1 MQEEDSLADPGT
13 SHRSKIHNPLI
24 HEKSPYLLQHAKN
37 PVHWYPWGDEAFIR
51 AAREDKP
58 VFLSIGYATCH
69 WCHVM
74 AHESFEDNEVAE
86 LLNRDFIAIKVDRE
100 ERPDIDSVYMAVC
113 QQMSGQGGWPLT
125 IVMTPEKKPFFAAT
139 YIPKETRFSLM
150 GLLTLLPRI
159 TQMWKDKRSEL
170 ISSGDRVIAQ
180 ITSTGISASGT
191 PPGQDLLDE
200 GYNSLLIQFDPA
212 HGGFGHAPKFP
223 TPHTLLFLLRYGTGK
238 GNSRALA
245 MVKKTLNAIINGG
258 IYDHLGGGIH
268 RYSTDAQW
276 HVPHF
281 EKMLYDQALLVM
293 ACTEAY
299 QVTGNSAYKK
309 TAEEIIGYVMRNFR
323 SHDGAFFS
331 AEDADSEEGEGAFYV
346 WTFLEFENLLGS
358 DDAALAALVFGLTPI
373 GNFRDPERGSG
384 YNILS
389 RTLPLKKIAA
399 SLEIPEPVLATRIES
414 IRTRLL
420 AAREGRVRPSIDDK
434 VLSDWNGLFIAALAQ
449 AGRVFD
455 NPVYIEGA
463 KTAMHFFLTRMRSDN
478 GGLFHRYRDGD
489 AAITG
494 FADDYAFIVHALIE
508 LYETMFEEQYLVTA
522 LQLNNYFF
530 EHFWDTTNGGFFT
543 VSDTA
548 EALIIRKKECYDGAT
563 PSSNSVAFMNLLRL
577 FRLTG
582 DTSLETNASVLSQSF
597 AGTVNQSPS
606 AYTWFLC
613 GLDLACESH
622 EIVIVGEDGAEDT
635 KALIMALRS
644 QYLPSVTV
652 MQFAPGH
659 QADMLGE
666 IAPFTKNL
674 SMING
679 KATAYVCSGHTCS
692 LPVTDPKAVLTQID
706 LLKKSM
712 SEKSEIFQRD

>member
-1 MQEEDSLADPGT
+1 MPEEDLLAEPDMPR
-13 SHRSKIHNPLI
+13 SSKIHNRLI

-37 PVHWYPWGDEAFIR
+37 PVDWYPWSEEAFLR

-74 AHESFEDNEVAE
+74 AHESFEDSEVAA

-113 QQMSGQGGWPLT
+113 QQMAGQGGWPLT

-159 TQMWKDKRSEL
+159 TQMWKEKRSDL

-180 ITSTGISASGT
+180 ITSTGISSSET

-212 HGGFGHAPKFP
+212 HGGFGRAPKFP
-223 TPHTLLFLLRYGTGK
+223 APHTLLFLLRYGAGN

-245 MVKKTLNAIINGG
+245 MAKKTLTAIRNGG

-299 QVTGNSAYKK
+299 LVTGNTEYKK
-309 TAEEIIGYVMRNFR
+309 TVEEIIGYVMRNLG
-323 SHDGAFFS
+323 SPEGAFFS

-346 WTFLEFENLLGS
+346 WTLQEFENLLGS
-358 DDAALAALVFGLTPI
+358 DDASLAALVFGLTPN
-373 GNFRDPERGSG
+373 GNFHDPDRGCG
-384 YNILS
+384 YNILT
-389 RTLPLKKIAA
+389 RTLSLENIAA
-399 SLEIPEPVLATRIES
+399 SLEISESMLTTRIES

-420 AAREGRVRPSIDDK
+420 AAREGRVHPSLDDK
-434 VLSDWNGLFIAALAQ
+434 VLCDWNGLFIAALAQ

-455 NPVYIEGA
+455 NQTYVQGA
-463 KTAMHFFLTRMRSDN
+463 KTAMQFILNSMRSDDK
-478 GGLFHRYRDGD
+478 GLFHRYRSGD
-489 AAITG
+489 AAIPG
-494 FADDYAFIVHALIE
+494 FADDYAFIIHALIE
-508 LYETMFEEQYLVTA
+508 LYQTTFDEQYLVNA
-522 LQLNNYFF
+522 LKLNGYFF
-530 EHFWDTTNGGFFT
+530 EHFRDTENGGFFT
-543 VSDTA
+543 VSDIA
-548 EALIIRKKECYDGAT
+548 EALIIRKKEYYDGAT
-563 PSSNSVAFMNLLRL
+563 PSSNSVAFMNLLFL
-577 FRLTG
+577 SRLTG
-582 DTSLETNASVLSQSF
+582 DASFEENASVLSRSF

-606 AYTWFLC
+606 ACTWFLC
-613 GLDLACESH
+613 GLDLAGESH
-622 EIVIVGEDGAEDT
+622 EVVIVGEDGAEDT
-635 KALIMALRS
+635 KALILALRS
-644 QYLPSVTV
+644 MYLPSVTV
-652 MQFAPGH
+652 MQFAPGPH
-659 QADMLGE
+659 ADALGE
-666 IAPFTKNL
+666 IAPFIKNL
-674 SMING
+674 SMIDG
-679 KATAYVCSGHTCS
+679 KATAYVCYGHACS
-692 LPVTDPKAVLTQID
+692 LPVNDPKAVLAQID
-706 LLKKSM
+706 LLKKA
-712 SEKSEIFQRD
+712 

>member
-1 MQEEDSLADPGT
+1 MPEDDPLAEPDTPR
-13 SHRSKIHNPLI
+13 SSKIHNRLI
-24 HEKSPYLLQHAKN
+24 HEKSPYLLQHAEN
-37 PVHWYPWGDEAFIR
+37 PVDWYPWSEEAFLR
-51 AAREDKP
+51 AAREGKP

-74 AHESFEDNEVAE
+74 AHESFEDSEVAA

-113 QQMSGQGGWPLT
+113 QQMAGQGGWPLT

-159 TQMWKDKRSEL
+159 TSIWKEKRSDL
-170 ISSGDRVIAQ
+170 ISSGERVIAAISSQ
-180 ITSTGISASGT
+180 DITSSEIG
-191 PPGQDLLDE
+191 PGEDLLDE

-212 HGGFGHAPKFP
+212 YGGFGHAPKFP
-223 TPHTLLFLLRYGTGK
+223 TPHTILFLLRYGARKSDT
-238 GNSRALA
+238 RALA
-245 MVKKTLNAIINGG
+245 MAKKTLNAIRNGG

-299 QVTGNSAYKK
+299 QVTGNPEYKK
-309 TAEEIIGYVMRNFR
+309 TAEEIIGYVMRNLH
-323 SHDGAFFS
+323 SPEGAFFS
-331 AEDADSEEGEGAFYV
+331 AEDADSPDGEGAFYV
-346 WTFLEFENLLGS
+346 WTPQEFENLLGS
-358 DDAALAALVFGLTPI
+358 EDAALAAHVFGLTPN
-373 GNFRDPERGSG
+373 GNFQDPERGCG

-389 RTLPLKKIAA
+389 RTLPAENIAA
-399 SLEIPEPVLATRIES
+399 SLEIPETVLSTRIES

-420 AAREGRVRPSIDDK
+420 AARELRDRPSLDDK
-434 VLSDWNGLFIAALAQ
+434 VLGDWNGLCIAALAQ

-455 NPVYIEGA
+455 NKSYVKGA
-463 KTAMHFFLTRMRSDN
+463 KTALQFILTRMRSDDK
-478 GGLFHRYRDGD
+478 GLLHRYRDGD
-489 AAITG
+489 AAIPG
-494 FADDYAFIVHALIE
+494 FADDYAFIIHALIE
-508 LYETMFEEQYLVTA
+508 LYETTFEEPYLATA
-522 LQLNNYFF
+522 LKLNKYFF
-530 EHFWDTTNGGFFT
+530 EHFWDKKNGGFFT

-548 EALIIRKKECYDGAT
+548 EALIIRKKEIYDGAT

-577 FRLTG
+577 SRLTG
-582 DTSLETNASVLSQSF
+582 DASLEENASFLSRSF

-613 GLDLACESH
+613 GLDEIVKPH
-622 EIVIVGEDGAEDT
+622 EVVIVGKDGAEDT
-635 KALIMALRS
+635 QELILALRS

-652 MQFAPGH
+652 MQFAPGP
-659 QADMLGE
+659 QAEALAD
-666 IAPFTKNL
+666 IAPFTQNL
-674 SMING
+674 SMVNG
-679 KATAYVCSGHTCS
+679 KATAYVCSGQACS
-692 LPVTDPKAVLTQID
+692 IPVTDPKSVLAEID
-706 LLKKSM
+706 RLKKH
-712 SEKSEIFQRD
+712 E

>member
-1 MQEEDSLADPGT
+1 MKEEGPLADPET
-13 SHRSKIHNPLI
+13 PPLSKIHNRLI

-37 PVHWYPWGDEAFIR
+37 PVDWYPWGDEAFIR
-51 AAREDKP
+51 AASEDKP

-74 AHESFEDNEVAE
+74 AHESFEDNEVAA
-86 LLNRDFIAIKVDRE
+86 LLNRDFIAVKVDRE

-150 GLLTLLPRI
+150 GLFTLLPRI
-159 TQMWKDKRSEL
+159 TQMWKDKRSDL

-180 ITSTGISASGT
+180 IISTGISASGT
-191 PPGQDLLDE
+191 PPDEGLLDE

-212 HGGFGHAPKFP
+212 HGGFGHPPKFP

-245 MVKKTLNAIINGG
+245 MVKKTLDSIRNGG

-281 EKMLYDQALLVM
+281 EKMLYDQALMVM

-299 QVTGNSAYKK
+299 QVTGNPAYKE
-309 TAEEIIGYVMRNFR
+309 TAEEIIGYVMRNLR
-323 SHDGAFFS
+323 SPDGAFFS
-331 AEDADSEEGEGAFYV
+331 AEDADSEDGEGAFYV
-346 WTFLEFENLLGS
+346 WTLQEFENLLGS
-358 DDAALAALVFGLTPI
+358 GDAALASLVFGLTPM
-373 GNFRDPERGSG
+373 GNYRDPERGDG

-389 RTLPLKKIAA
+389 RTLSLENIAA

-463 KTAMHFFLTRMRSDN
+463 KTAMQFILTRMRSDD
-478 GGLFHRYRDGD
+478 GGLLHRYRDGD

-494 FADDYAFIVHALIE
+494 FADDYAFIIHALIE
-508 LYETMFEEQYLVTA
+508 LYETIFDEQYLVTA
-522 LQLNNYFF
+522 LQLNKYFF
-530 EHFWDTTNGGFFT
+530 EHFWDTKNGGFFT

-582 DTSLETNASVLSQSF
+582 DASFEKNASVLSQSF

-606 AYTWFLC
+606 AYTWFYC
-613 GLDLACESH
+613 GLDLAGESH

-635 KALIMALRS
+635 KALILALRS
-644 QYLPSVTV
+644 NYLPSVTV
-652 MQFAPGH
+652 LQFAPGP
-659 QADMLGE
+659 QADALAE
-666 IAPFTKNL
+666 IAPFTKTL
-674 SMING
+674 SMMDG
-679 KATAYVCSGHTCS
+679 KATAYVCSGHACS
-692 LPVTDPKAVLTQID
+692 LPVTDPKAILAQID
-706 LLKKSM
+706 HIKKA
-712 SEKSEIFQRD
+712 